1 MSRGHVMISN
11 KRQEYGSILKPHQT
25 KHNHFP
31 IVLNTWLSNILCD
44 GSKFPRVEVLSVLS
58 D

>member
-1 MSRGHVMISN
+1 MLCSLT
-11 KRQEYGSILKPHQT
+11 RQEYGSIVEPHLT

-44 GSKFPRVEVLSVLS
+44 GSKFPRVEFCLYYQTELYAN
-58 D
+58 